1 MAFETFQSVE
11 GIISGIN
18 RGDSCCSMMVSLI
31 SNSNI
36 VNVIVT
42 GETTV
47 VDNVR
52 LRPGMRIAAFYDAN
66 LPTPAIF
73 PPQYRAELVT
83 TLRRNQQVKLD
94 YFDDDLT
101 SSDNSLRL
109 NIGPTTNIVT
119 LKIRNCLSII
129 RRLPSV
135 FPHRQRLSVLL
146 CCVNIDQLNISIE
159 SKRENTCR
167 LDSVLPSIIT
177 FYSSIRERRI

>member
-11 GIISGIN
+11 GIICGIN
-18 RGDSCCSMMVSLI
+18 RGDSCCTMMVSLI

-94 YFDDDLT
+94 YFDDNLT

-119 LKIRNCLSII
+119 LNGQQYTCSPENSELLVYYTTATLSI
-129 RRLPSV
+129 PAQTT
-135 FPHRQRLSVLL
+135 PQRVIVL
-146 CCVNIDQLNISIE
+146 CE
-159 SKRENTCR
+159 
-167 LDSVLPSIIT
+167 
-177 FYSSIRERRI
+177 Y

>member
-11 GIISGIN
+11 GIISGIT
-18 RGDSCCSMMVSLI
+18 RGASCCSMMVSLI

-36 VNVIVT
+36 VSVIVT

-119 LKIRNCLSII
+119 LNGQQYTCSPENSELLVYYTTTTFSI
-129 RRLPSV
+129 PAQTT
-135 FPHRQRLSVLL
+135 PQRVIVL
-146 CCVNIDQLNISIE
+146 CE
-159 SKRENTCR
+159 
-167 LDSVLPSIIT
+167 
-177 FYSSIRERRI
+177 Y